1 MVFEEFIAIFV
12 IFLLFVFLFLLAL
25 LDLKKQWQRHKRDE
39 LRRDSFIRSV
49 QTISEY
55 CYYKGLSEG
64 FDMSSNQE

>member
-1 MVFEEFIAIFV
+1 MSVAFLVVACGCMGSLCTLAFIDI
-12 IFLLFVFLFLLAL
+12 I
-25 LDLKKQWQRHKRDE
+25 KTWKQRRRDE